1 MCTLYK
7 KRRVEFNQSLR
18 NCYRGADW
26 QYSFVFVKRP
36 VYLASFISSIAN
48 FQIDGSVEYNSGL
61 LKFDVV
67 RKPVN
72 EMAYKLI

>member
-1 MCTLYK
+1 
-7 KRRVEFNQSLR
+7 
-18 NCYRGADW
+18 
-26 QYSFVFVKRP
+26 
-36 VYLASFISSIAN
+36 LASFISSIAN